1 MLNNTELKN
10 LVTEALDSISG
21 MMKEELTSAYYFYMA
36 EKTQK
41 TSGIYFIKNKYTGL
55 MKIACTSDIKSKY
68 SELNELFKSHFGVDD
83 ALQMVGFLLIAPQYI
98 TEIEDMVHISLT
110 DKRKDGD
117 WFDISENDMLD
128 SWLFGDVVL
137 NNGVR
142 ITSVFDD
149 DVYDII
155 DYRVHLLSAE
165 CILEE
170 YDFFKWLESNYRGSN
185 PIYEKIGLVVD
196 DISPTALSWN
206 MI

>member
-1 MLNNTELKN
+1 
-10 LVTEALDSISG
+10 
-21 MMKEELTSAYYFYMA
+21 
-36 EKTQK
+36 
-41 TSGIYFIKNKYTGL
+41 
-55 MKIACTSDIKSKY
+55 
-68 SELNELFKSHFGVDD
+68 LFESHFGVDD

-98 TEIEDMVHISLT
+98 TDIEDMVHISLT

-117 WFDISENDMLD
+117 WFDMSENDMLD

-142 ITSVFDD
+142 ITSVFDN

-155 DYRVHLLSAE
+155 DYRAHLSSAE
-165 CILEE
+165 YILED
-170 YDFFKWLESNYRGSN
+170 YDFFKWLASNYLGSN